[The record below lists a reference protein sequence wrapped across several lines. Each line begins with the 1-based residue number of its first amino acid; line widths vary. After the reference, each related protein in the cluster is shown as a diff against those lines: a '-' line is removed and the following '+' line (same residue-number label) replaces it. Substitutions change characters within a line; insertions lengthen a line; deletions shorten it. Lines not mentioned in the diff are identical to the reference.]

1 MSSRRASIQSE
12 SSSHPIVIAE
22 NQVELTPET
31 YRNAFRTKALL
42 NESKKSNLIKMKAQ
56 RHRQLKQIQPLNT
69 WIVDFV
75 QFPGVGGN
83 KLWYI
88 LFCEFNSRY
97 LVLFPANKSITNE
110 AYESRYGR
118 MLAKDFVKV
127 IEKLVSENHVQKLIG
142 DADVVFNANVVL
154 EKLNNLGIKHW
165 FSPSEGSGHTHTAIL
180 DRSVRTL
187 RDMLFNLKI
196 KEVSPNDLKNVIHI
210 YNTTR
215 HDTLTKILGFP
226 ATPLMLHKNQSLQLL
241 FMRRLRSAN
250 WLKIREQ
257 GYIIKDGSDV
267 YVRANYTPFEKKR
280 ADVRQDIYEVLEH
293 RGVFYTLK
301 NKTTGKTT
309 IAPRRDLIL
318 KYSKGVS

>member
-1 MSSRRASIQSE
+1 MS

-118 MLAKDFVKV
+118 MLAKDFVTV

-142 DADVVFNANVVL
+142 DADVVFNANIVL
-154 EKLNNLGIKHW
+154 ETLNNLGIKYH
-165 FSPSEGSGHTHTAIL
+165 FQPSEGSGHTHTAIL

-241 FMRRLRSAN
+241 FVRRLRSAN
-250 WLKIREQ
+250 WLKIREH
-257 GYIIKDGSDV
+257 GYVIKDGSNV
-267 YVRANYTPFEKKR
+267 YVRANYKPFEKKR
-280 ADVRQDIYEVLEH
+280 ADVRQDTYEVRRHWGPTYL
-293 RGVFYTLK
+293 LK
-301 NKTTGKTT
+301 NKTTGDITF
-309 IAPRRDLIL
+309 APRRDLTL
-318 KYSKGVS
+318 SFK